1 MSFLQSQKKKI
12 KSIERIIHKLNKS
25 RFEKSTLKSKLKTS
39 FISFS
44 LNALT
49 ILPKVFYIDSLDSFY
64 PKSSWNIINFI
75 KKKIILKYLN
85 FNWRGL
91 YNNYDSQFPV
101 ISRDVKISKF
111 NDLKKNIIK

>member
-1 MSFLQSQKKKI
+1 MSFLQTQKI
-12 KSIERIIHKLNKS
+12 KINSIKRIILKLNKS
-25 RFEKSTLKSKLKTS
+25 RFEKSTLKSPLKVN
-39 FISFS
+39 FINLS
-44 LNALT
+44 LNAIT

-91 YNNYDSQFPV
+91 YNNYNSQFPV
-101 ISRDVKISKF
+101 ISGEGKISKF
-111 NDLKKNIIK
+111 KDFKKKKT